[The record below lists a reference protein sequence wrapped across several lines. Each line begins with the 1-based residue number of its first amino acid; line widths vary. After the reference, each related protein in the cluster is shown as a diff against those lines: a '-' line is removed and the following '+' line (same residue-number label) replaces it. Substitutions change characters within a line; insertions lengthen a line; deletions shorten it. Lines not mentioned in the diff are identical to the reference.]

1 MFKAL
6 AVLVRSVSCGLQAQ
20 PALHTDLPLDYLAH
34 ADEQA
39 RNRPLVIFLR
49 GSGGSE
55 QDLFDLK
62 DELPSHYNYLSVRA
76 PKTVER
82 GQYQWFAK
90 KGEGAY
96 DGDTADLRASG
107 QMLLALIERARNK
120 TTNDATNAYLVG
132 LS

>member
-6 AVLVRSVSCGLQAQ
+6 ALLLLVVSCGLQAQ

-49 GSGGSE
+49 GSGGRE

-62 DELPSHYNYLSVRA
+62 DELPSHSNYLSVRT

-82 GQYQWFAK
+82 GQYQWVAK
-90 KGEGAY
+90 KGEGGI
-96 DGDTADLRASG
+96 DGAPADPG
-107 QMLLALIERARNK
+107 ARGR
-120 TTNDATNAYLVG
+120 TEEG
-132 LS
+132 